1 MPKITIRFEDD
12 GGNSVEITE
21 TDPTDTAG
29 RLLSRCLFRLAS
41 AHSHP
46 AFERAASAVAEIF
59 RVSR

>member
-1 MPKITIRFEDD
+1 MRKITIRFEDD

-21 TDPTDTAG
+21 TDLTDTAG

-46 AFERAASAVAEIF
+46 DFERAASAIAEIL
-59 RVSR
+59 REPR